1 MDNYLKLPI
10 IVALSGASGTVYGM
24 RTLQFLLTNNYK
36 VDLVI
41 SESASRVAKEEINLN
56 LSLEP
61 EILKEQVLSYL
72 EESSG
77 KKLQRVFL
85 NVWKHNDIAASISSG
100 SYRTL
105 GMIIIPCSMGTIGA
119 IASGTSDNLLTRAA
133 DVCLKERRKI
143 VLVPR
148 EMPLSTI
155 HLENMLKL
163 SKMGAIVAPASP
175 GFYHKPKEL
184 IDSIDFVVGKALDL
198 FGIEHSL
205 FKRWKEESETT
216 TTKLEYLKA

>member
-41 SESASRVAKEEINLN
+41 SESASRVSKEEINLN

-72 EESSG
+72 EEGSG
-77 KKLQRVFL
+77 KKLQRAFL

-163 SKMGAIVAPASP
+163 SKMGAIIAPACP

-216 TTKLEYLKA
+216 TTRTEYLKT